1 MKKKVAALFK
11 EPKLIIQDTGKYG
24 LGVFAGE
31 EIKKG
36 QVIKILGGE
45 SHYY

>member
-1 MKKKVAALFK
+1 MRKKAAALFK

-31 EIKKG
+31 DIKKG
-36 QVIKILGGE
+36 QVIKVLSGE
-45 SHYY
+45 VITP